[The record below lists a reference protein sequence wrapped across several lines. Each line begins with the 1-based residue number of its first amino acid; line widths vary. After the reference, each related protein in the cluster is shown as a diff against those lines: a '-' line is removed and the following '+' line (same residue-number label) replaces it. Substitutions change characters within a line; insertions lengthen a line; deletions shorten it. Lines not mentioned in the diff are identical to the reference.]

1 MNRFISEKKISFEGI
16 IDRRFKFDEVE
27 EAFGYLKAQ
36 KHVGKVII
44 EID

>member
-16 IDRRFKFDEVE
+16 LDRRFKFEEAE

-36 KHVGKVII
+36 KHVGKVIM
-44 EID
+44 EVD